1 MKFSRFGF
9 GSGLMSRDL
18 AGRIDVDGVSRACVK
33 MENFELLQSG
43 AVRRRFGS
51 RWLADLSGR
60 PVAMQA
66 FRWSDGMLAVV
77 VVLDAELIIFLRMV
91 SNCSGA
97 LMILMAAL
105 SGCGKLMIWLSLPIP
120 TDCP

>member
-18 AGRIDVDGVSRACVK
+18 AGRVDVDGVSRACVEMK
-33 MENFELLQSG
+33 NFELLQSG

-60 PVAMQA
+60 PVAICGRSTLPRLRSSRRSPGQRSRPRDKA
-66 FRWSDGMLAVV
+66 KSPAGLVRTLRTPRRIVLTDGY
-77 VVLDAELIIFLRMV
+77 
-91 SNCSGA
+91 
-97 LMILMAAL
+97 
-105 SGCGKLMIWLSLPIP
+105 
-120 TDCP
+120 